1 MIELTGDVKPACY
14 NAFKLNC
21 LFITSSVEWPSM
33 DDDLK
38 RYPMRIST
46 IAFLA
51 LVFVF
56 GVASATHLSAQTT
69 SEKPSPTTTESEEVA
84 NPLSQLDWLVG
95 DWVSGGEGYKARNSA
110 RWSENRKFI
119 VSQFNVERPGGKP
132 LCGTQR
138 IGWDP
143 AAERIRSWVFDS
155 DGGISEGIWQQEGDA
170 WVVKNT
176 GVLPDGRRSSAAN
189 FWVRSN
195 NDNYAI
201 KSSHVKVDDEAV
213 ADFEV
218 EFRRVRGGR

>member
-1 MIELTGDVKPACY
+1 
-14 NAFKLNC
+14 
-21 LFITSSVEWPSM
+21 M

-38 RYPMRIST
+38 RSLMGICSLVFFT
-46 IAFLA
+46 TA
-51 LVFVF
+51 LVF
-56 GVASATHLSAQTT
+56 GTTDANHLSAQTT
-69 SEKPSPTTTESEEVA
+69 AEKTSLATAASSETA
-84 NPLSQLDWLVG
+84 NPLSQLDWLIG
-95 DWVSGGEGYKARNSA
+95 EWVSSGESYKARSTA
-110 RWSENRKFI
+110 RWSDNHKFI
-119 VSQFNVERPGGKP
+119 VSQFTVDRPGSKP

-170 WVVKNT
+170 WVVKNV
-176 GVLPDGRRSSAAN
+176 GVLPDGRRSSAVN
-189 FWVRSN
+189 FWVRGG

>member
-1 MIELTGDVKPACY
+1 
-14 NAFKLNC
+14 
-21 LFITSSVEWPSM
+21 M

-38 RYPMRIST
+38 RFLMGINM

-51 LVFVF
+51 ILFLF
-56 GVASATHLSAQTT
+56 GMTFANHVSAQTT
-69 SEKPSPTTTESEEVA
+69 AEKTSPATTASAEAA

-95 DWVSGGEGYKARNSA
+95 EWVSSGEGYKARSTV
-110 RWSENRKFI
+110 RWLDNRKFI
-119 VSQFNVERPGGKP
+119 VSQFTVDRPGSKP

-155 DGGISEGIWQQEGDA
+155 EGGISEGIWQQEGDA
-170 WVVKNT
+170 WVVKNV

-189 FWVRSN
+189 FWVRGG

-201 KSSHVKVDDEAV
+201 KSSHVKVDEETI

-218 EFRRVRGGR
+218 EFRRVRSGR